1 MCEGHERKAKR
12 EGTGQVNEGTCM
24 RERSREHER
33 KGEEES
39 VKGREQGGAERKK
52 RRERKNEQRIL
63 CWGQYFEFLFLTGFK
78 PDYVGL
84 PGIQKHEK
92 KVLFLC

>member
-39 VKGREQGGAERKK
+39 VKGREQGGGREKEKEGKK
-52 RRERKNEQRIL
+52 E
-63 CWGQYFEFLFLTGFK
+63 
-78 PDYVGL
+78 
-84 PGIQKHEK
+84 
-92 KVLFLC
+92 